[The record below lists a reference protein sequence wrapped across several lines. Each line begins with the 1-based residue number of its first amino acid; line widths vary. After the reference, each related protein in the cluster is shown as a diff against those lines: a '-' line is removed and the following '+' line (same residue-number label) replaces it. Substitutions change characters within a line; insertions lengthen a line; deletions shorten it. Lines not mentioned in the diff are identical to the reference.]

1 MKLYTDNPSNEY
13 VFELARRLMCDI
25 TDKAGDISEDELY
38 LRYSDG
44 MLSLVKGSL
53 TLTGELEGKSREG
66 AAR

>member
-25 TDKAGDISEDELY
+25 TDKAGDIAEDELY

-53 TLTGELEGKSREG
+53 TLTG
-66 AAR
+66 